1 MVDRKARNGDRMS
14 SVSGKRRVRSSSDR
28 QPATASTADIG
39 AEAVGETTPII
50 ARNLRAARMLKQW
63 TLVDV
68 ASRAGLA
75 ISTISKIEN
84 GSVSASFDTLLQI
97 CHALELPFESLLDGS
112 KGQAVTGFREI
123 SRSGSVNGFDT
134 SQYRYR
140 VHAMELADKRM
151 IPLVMEITNRVIDQN
166 TDWSSHPGEE
176 FIFVLSGE
184 LDFYCGPYKPTRLA
198 AGDSAYIDSGLRHA
212 FASVSEAPA
221 KLLSVCLD
229 PAAGGRAVDKFVNEN
244 IAS

>member
-1 MVDRKARNGDRMS
+1 MNPVA
-14 SVSGKRRVRSSSDR
+14 GKRRPRPVPERSAISARASEPSSE
-28 QPATASTADIG
+28 T
-39 AEAVGETTPII
+39 VGETTPII
-50 ARNLRAARMLKQW
+50 ARNLRAARVAKQW

-75 ISTISKIEN
+75 VSTISKIEN

-97 CHALELPFESLLDGS
+97 CHALELPFESLLDGN

-123 SRSGSVNGFDT
+123 SRRDTVNGFDT
-134 SQYRYR
+134 PQYRYR

-151 IPLVMEITNRVIDQN
+151 IPLVMEITNRTIDEN
-166 TDWSSHPGEE
+166 TDWSSHHGEE

-212 FASVSEAPA
+212 FASVGDQPA